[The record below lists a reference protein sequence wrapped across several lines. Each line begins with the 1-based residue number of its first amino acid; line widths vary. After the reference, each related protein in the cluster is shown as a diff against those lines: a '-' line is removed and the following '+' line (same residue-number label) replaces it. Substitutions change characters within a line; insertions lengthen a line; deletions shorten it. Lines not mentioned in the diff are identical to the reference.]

1 MKMTKVTYKGK
12 TLEIPEGWMHI
23 ATQGTMKRDNLSFE
37 DATLAVI
44 KHWFEQQE
52 LEDQFNA
59 EHNR

>member
-1 MKMTKVTYKGK
+1 
-12 TLEIPEGWMHI
+12 MHI

-59 EHNR
+59 ERNQ